1 MAEETLVG
9 RATACLFRFNAAV
22 VCAYPVSTILAIT
35 LFTLICSIKIPF
47 TDINDDFH
55 FGYTPE
61 DARALVEY
69 KKYNEFSSSVPLM
82 IVVFVTAADG
92 GTMTRLEHLNETVG
106 ILDDIGANVKVKNQS
121 FYDICT
127 SFCNLNEPVV
137 QFRNGMLFKSL
148 SRTAV
153 NETNET
159 LFHDLN
165 LRYPMM
171 TAFGHELDLTP
182 NFHGVETY
190 EEGKEP
196 EDAITNIKYLK
207 IIALIQRANR
217 PDSWTAEDADA
228 WDVAIRKRIN
238 EVKSTNGMLFK
249 SLSRTAVNETNETL
263 FHDLNLRYPMMT
275 AFGHEL
281 DLTPNFHG
289 VETYEEGKEPE
300 DAITNIKYL
309 KIIALIQRANR
320 PDSWTAEDADAWDV
334 AIRKRINEAHNDSLV
349 VPRTFS
355 FPFLQAEITRTSM
368 VTTPYIISG
377 FISVVLFSLI
387 TVTLAAW
394 YLDEFS
400 VWKLVYA
407 VVACITPLMATGT
420 CLGLLFLCGLRFGS
434 ILLISPF
441 LILALGVDDAYI
453 MINAWERVCI
463 ERRKH
468 PVPNDTLQGRITE
481 VLLDAGPSITV
492 TSLTNMLAFAV
503 SALSATPEIRL
514 FCIANVLSMFLD
526 LAFTTTLY
534 LAVMV
539 IGARY
544 EMQRQASGTKYKLGK
559 FSSFLNGY
567 CKCLSNGYTSVCIF
581 MLMCLY
587 WGASIYGIMN
597 ITPSVR
603 PSKLLITG
611 SPLEQALC
619 LERKYVTNGYSF
631 VTVIVGDAGDIAD
644 AQRRKRIYS
653 LVEQFEAMP
662 EHTGPRFTK
671 LWMRDYEK
679 FVFGDVETDEQPER
693 SVAPE
698 NEAYSVASIKEFL
711 KWPEYKHWSAFMN
724 FDTTTN
730 SISKFFFVVPYH
742 GEHISE
748 FRERLRFLNEW
759 RAIADNYTDLSAS
772 VFVDD
777 AQFTDQ
783 IETLLPQAVQNAVY
797 SFACIALICTLFMQN
812 IPAVFAASASI
823 LSIFIGVAG
832 FMTLW
837 GVELGPISTV
847 TIILSIGMSVD
858 YPAHVA
864 YHYYHSLQDD
874 SSNSAHAVMA
884 NALSV
889 IAFPLVQCCI
899 SNVLIMGWL
908 LLANTYITLVMVKTV
923 FLVVLFGST
932 HALLIIPAFLC
943 VISRWRFRKSV
954 LPAVT
959 CPTIATKR

>member
-1 MAEETLVG
+1 MDRDE
-9 RATACLFRFNAAV
+9 FQ
-22 VCAYPVSTILAIT
+22 AIT

-137 QFRNGMLFKSL
+137 QFR
-148 SRTAV
+148 
-153 NETNET
+153 
-159 LFHDLN
+159 
-165 LRYPMM
+165 
-171 TAFGHELDLTP
+171 
-182 NFHGVETY
+182 
-190 EEGKEP
+190 
-196 EDAITNIKYLK
+196 
-207 IIALIQRANR
+207 
-217 PDSWTAEDADA
+217 
-228 WDVAIRKRIN
+228 
-238 EVKSTNGMLFK
+238 NGMLFK

-823 LSIFIGVAG
+823 LSIFIGTFKVLLDCVAG

-908 LLANTYITLVMVKTV
+908 LLANTYITLVC
-923 FLVVLFGST
+923 
-932 HALLIIPAFLC
+932 HLI
-943 VISRWRFRKSV
+943 
-954 LPAVT
+954 
-959 CPTIATKR
+959 